1 MIMASLKACL
11 ASLSPAIS
19 SKLRPP
25 LSTIVSSMAL
35 LLWFFS
41 ASAKITVFVS
51 FHMITD
57 SGSIC

>member
-11 ASLSPAIS
+11 ASFSPAIS

-25 LSTIVSSMAL
+25 LPTIVSSMAL

-41 ASAKITVFVS
+41 ASANIT
-51 FHMITD
+51 IY
-57 SGSIC
+57 